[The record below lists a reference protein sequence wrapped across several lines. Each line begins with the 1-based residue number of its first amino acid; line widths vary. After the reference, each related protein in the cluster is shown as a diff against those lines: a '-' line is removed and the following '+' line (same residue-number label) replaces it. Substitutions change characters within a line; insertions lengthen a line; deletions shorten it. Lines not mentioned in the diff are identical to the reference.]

1 MPRGAR
7 VKSESGIYHIML
19 RGINRENIFYDDE
32 DYEKFIDTLKR
43 YKDVSDY
50 KIYAYCLMTNHIHIL
65 LKVGKEDIDLV
76 LKRIAGSFVYWYN
89 WKYHRVGHL
98 FQDRFKSEPID
109 DDIYFLTVL
118 RYIHQNPVKAYMVK
132 DIDDYL
138 YSSIHEYINENSY
151 LTNTEFALSLM
162 DIQTFIQFNRETND
176 DECLEDNDAIR
187 LNDIEAK
194 KIIFNISKCKSIEQF
209 QELPQDKKDKY
220 IEKLKKS
227 GLSIRQ
233 ICRLTGEK
241 FSKVR
246 K

>member
-7 VKSESGIYHIML
+7 QKSENGIYHIML
-19 RGINRENIFYDDE
+19 RGINRENIFHDEE
-32 DYEKFIDTLKR
+32 DYERFVYTLKK
-43 YKDVSDY
+43 YKDICEY

-65 LKVGKEDIDLV
+65 LKVGKEDIDLI

-89 WKYHRVGHL
+89 WKYHRVGNL
-98 FQDRFKSEPID
+98 FQDRFKSEPVD
-109 DDIYFLTVL
+109 DDTYFLTVL
-118 RYIHQNPVKAYMVK
+118 RYIHQNPIKANMVK
-132 DIDDYL
+132 DVEEYS
-138 YSSIHEYINENSY
+138 YSSFHDYVDKISN
-151 LTNTEFALSLM
+151 LTDTEFVFSMM
-162 DIQTFIQFNRETND
+162 DIGTFIQFNRETNN
-176 DECLEDNDAIR
+176 DECLEDNERIR

-194 KIIFNISKCKSIEQF
+194 KLIIQISKCINIDSFK
-209 QELPQDKKDKY
+209 ELPQKKKDKY
-220 IEKLKKS
+220 IEKFKEN

>member
-1 MPRGAR
+1 
-7 VKSESGIYHIML
+7 
-19 RGINRENIFYDDE
+19 
-32 DYEKFIDTLKR
+32 
-43 YKDVSDY
+43 
-50 KIYAYCLMTNHIHIL
+50 MTNHIHIL